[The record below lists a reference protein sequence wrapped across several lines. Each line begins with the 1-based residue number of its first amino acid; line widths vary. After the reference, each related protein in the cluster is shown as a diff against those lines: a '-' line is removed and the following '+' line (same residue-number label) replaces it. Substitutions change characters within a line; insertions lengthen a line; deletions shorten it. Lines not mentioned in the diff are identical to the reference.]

1 MSEQTSEHRHS
12 HRRRRKHRRHRSL
25 SKKAKWIIAVSSF
38 VGLLVIAGL
47 VSAASSAF
55 NEMKKQSARL
65 ELNQYVGFSRKTVIL
80 MNPSEQDWG
89 YTTVTINDQYVA
101 HAPEIPKG
109 MQFEIFLDQFQGTN
123 GKFELTN
130 RVDSVKIE
138 PKGQKPILWT
148 PGLE

>member
-1 MSEQTSEHRHS
+1 
-12 HRRRRKHRRHRSL
+12 
-25 SKKAKWIIAVSSF
+25 
-38 VGLLVIAGL
+38 
-47 VSAASSAF
+47 
-55 NEMKKQSARL
+55 
-65 ELNQYVGFSRKTVIL
+65 
-80 MNPSEQDWG
+80 
-89 YTTVTINDQYVA
+89 
-101 HAPEIPKG
+101 